1 MRSYLEIIKELSQ
14 TVKSDVIPDGDRAKI
29 NVLISQLLNLLLK
42 YSD

>member
-14 TVKSDVIPDGDRAKI
+14 TVKSDVIPEEDRTKI
-29 NVLISQLLNLLLK
+29 NALISQLLNLLLK

>member
-14 TVKSDVIPDGDRAKI
+14 TVKSDVIPKDDRAKI
-29 NVLISQLLNLLLK
+29 NALISQLLNLLLK